1 MQTVAKV
8 MLAIGGLMLAI
19 GILLSVLGARGVGS
33 VEGFSVEDDK
43 VWSGSSGVYV
53 HQDSSEWGL
62 LIFVSDEVRCDEF
75 DLNVSVVA
83 SDDDGKA
90 WYEHDWCVE
99 DGKLPAGHADD
110 PEGWL
115 HMGTVR
121 GLEEGAS
128 YEFTSREQVVGVEES
143 VVVEIIEDAIG
154 GALGLMGGG
163 SCACCGFVLLLLG
176 LVLAL
181 TMKDESPTTY
191 QVDAEGRVIQ
201 IHGGQVAP
209 SPVSIAPGSEGTA
222 GEGSESTEEWY
233 KQTEK

>member
-8 MLAIGGLMLAI
+8 MLGIGGVMLAI

-83 SDDDGKA
+83 SDADGKA

-99 DGKLPAGHADD
+99 DGMLPSGHADD

-121 GLEEGAS
+121 GLEEGGS
-128 YEFTSREQVVGVEES
+128 YEFTSRERVVGVEES

-163 SCACCGFVLLLLG
+163 SCACCGGLFLLLG
-176 LVLAL
+176 IVLAL
-181 TMKDESPTTY
+181 TMEDEAPTTY
-191 QVDAEGRVIQ
+191 QIDSEGRVIQ
-201 IHGGQVAP
+201 VQGGEVAP
-209 SPVSIAPGSEGTA
+209 SPAPIDNGT
-222 GEGSESTEEWY
+222 EGSAEESSTATEVWY
-233 KQTEK
+233 KQAGK